1 MLDPKTYAD
10 SEKKK
15 NFFTRIRSSDQNRT
29 SINKVTE
36 FLPAFLFATAFKEA
50 YIEKNGKKK
59 HRGAYDLS
67 LVKSEQL
74 KYSRVFITDV
84 LYMFKS
90 KFTQIERQV
99 LKFDFLPRSGH
110 LKPG

>member
-1 MLDPKTYAD
+1 M
-10 SEKKK
+10 
-15 NFFTRIRSSDQNRT
+15 
-29 SINKVTE
+29 
-36 FLPAFLFATAFKEA
+36 
-50 YIEKNGKKK
+50 KK

>member
-1 MLDPKTYAD
+1 MLIA
-10 SEKKK
+10 KKK
-15 NFFTRIRSSDQNRT
+15 NFFTRIRSSDRNRT

-50 YIEKNGKKK
+50 YTEKKNEKKK
-59 HRGAYDLS
+59 HRDAYNLS
-67 LVKSEQL
+67 LIKSEQL

>member
-1 MLDPKTYAD
+1 MITFCNKSHCWIQKRMLIA
-10 SEKKK
+10 KKK

-29 SINKVTE
+29 SIYKVTE

-50 YIEKNGKKK
+50 YIEKNEKKK

-84 LYMFKS
+84 LYM
-90 KFTQIERQV
+90 
-99 LKFDFLPRSGH
+99 
-110 LKPG
+110 

>member
-1 MLDPKTYAD
+1 MLIA
-10 SEKKK
+10 KKK
-15 NFFTRIRSSDQNRT
+15 KRFFTRIRCSDRNRT
-29 SINKVTE
+29 SINKVTD
-36 FLPAFLFATAFKEA
+36 FLPAFLFATASKEA
-50 YIEKNGKKK
+50 FIEKNEKKK
-59 HRGAYDLS
+59 HRDAYDLS

-84 LYMFKS
+84 FYMFKS

-99 LKFDFLPRSGH
+99 LTFDFLPRSGH